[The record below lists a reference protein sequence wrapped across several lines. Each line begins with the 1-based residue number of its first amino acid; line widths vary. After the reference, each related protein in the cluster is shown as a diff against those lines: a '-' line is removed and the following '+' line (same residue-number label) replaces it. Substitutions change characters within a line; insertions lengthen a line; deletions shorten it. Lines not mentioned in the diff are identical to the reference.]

1 MSNIYSDSMPVIE
14 PGELNQS
21 GLEKNKASVT
31 RYKTLMGP
39 STKSNTYDEQDL
51 YYEEDN
57 GENEEQGTKQPSPP
71 GYKANS
77 EVHVFDR

>member
-1 MSNIYSDSMPVIE
+1 
-14 PGELNQS
+14 
-21 GLEKNKASVT
+21 
-31 RYKTLMGP
+31 MGP

-51 YYEEDN
+51 YYEEDD